1 MRFPRI
7 VLFSASLLFAG
18 LIVVRAASPV
28 NHKQV
33 DSGQKK
39 LQFVDGAPLPPHSG
53 ANNTLF
59 ADGAPLPPPHLDGGD
74 MLLAD
79 GAPPPSAHADDDSAA
94 LLADGAPLPPLG
106 SAIASGR
113 LRNL

>member
-33 DSGQKK
+33 NNDQKK
-39 LQFVDGAPLPPHSG
+39 LQFVDGAPLPPHSD
-53 ANNTLF
+53 ANNTVF
-59 ADGAPLPPPHLDGGD
+59 PDGAPLPPPHLDGGVT
-74 MLLAD
+74 
-79 GAPPPSAHADDDSAA
+79 
-94 LLADGAPLPPLG
+94 LLADGAPLPPPHG
-106 SAIASGR
+106 DNNSAASLADGTPC
-113 LRNL
+113 LHLAVQSLVAV